1 MPIARFTFPSM
12 TTPEKIQTPV
22 EGFTLR
28 HAVESDVSL
37 ILELIKGIA
46 AYERLS
52 HEVVA
57 TEELLRENLF
67 GERPFAEVVL
77 GYEGEVA
84 VGFALYFHN
93 FSTFTGRPGLYLED
107 LFVYEQYRGKG
118 YGKILLLYLASLAN
132 ERECGRFEWVV
143 LDWNTPA
150 IDFYNS
156 LGAKQMSD
164 WIITRLDKEDIERL
178 AKNF

>member
-1 MPIARFTFPSM
+1 M
-12 TTPEKIQTPV
+12 TTPDTIIQTPV
-22 EGFTLR
+22 SGFTLR
-28 HAVESDVSL
+28 HAVESDVPL

-46 AYERLS
+46 EYERLS

-57 TEELLRENLF
+57 TEALLKKNLF
-67 GERPFAEVVL
+67 GENRFAEVVL
-77 GYEGEVA
+77 GYEGDVP
-84 VGFALYFHN
+84 VGFALFFHN

-107 LFVYEQYRGKG
+107 LFVYEKFRGKG
-118 YGKILLLYLASLAN
+118 YGKLLLLYLASLAK

-156 LGAKQMSD
+156 LGAKQMND
-164 WIITRLDKEDIERL
+164 WIITRLGQEGIARL
-178 AKNF
+178 AEKF